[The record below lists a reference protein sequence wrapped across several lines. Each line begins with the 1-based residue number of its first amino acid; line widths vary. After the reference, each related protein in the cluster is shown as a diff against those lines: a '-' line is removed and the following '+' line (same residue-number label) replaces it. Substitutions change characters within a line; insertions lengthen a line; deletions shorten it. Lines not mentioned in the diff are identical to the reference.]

1 MSVRTGWYRNAVIY
15 QIYPLSF
22 MDSNNDGIGDIPGII
37 SKLDYIRE
45 LGATAIWFS
54 PLYPSPWEDY
64 GYDVAD
70 YRGIHPA
77 FGTMEDFEQLVAEC
91 HARGLRVI
99 MDAVF
104 NHTSDRHEWFRA
116 ALTDKDSKYRDY
128 YIFREGRRDKEG
140 ELIPP
145 TNWTSSFTGPAWE
158 RVPGTDEYYLHL
170 FAPGQPDLNW
180 ENPEV
185 RAEMADILRFWMD
198 KGVDGFRFD
207 VFNLFSKAYPLRD
220 DKRPAAFQKG
230 TNYYVDGPRMHEFL
244 KELNENA
251 LSLYDS
257 FTVGESYIPDE
268 EHAHRYIMEE
278 SGELDMIFDF
288 EHLTSDNLFGLK
300 MIPKPFRLRQFKRG
314 LLGPQIRYH
323 GTGWNALV
331 LENHDVARSVSRFGI
346 NTKKFRYEAATFL
359 AMVTFLGWG
368 TPFIYQ
374 GEEIGMTNTRFKN
387 LEQMKDPV
395 SRFVFDTMR
404 RLRIPAKAA
413 FAMLRAGARDNARTP
428 MQWDSTVNAGFNTGA
443 APWQCV
449 NPDYRKINVKRDL
462 ESEKSVYRFYQ
473 RLLALRMS
481 DEVLLS
487 GDTVEYYPDDR
498 QIIAYSRTLGGRR
511 YLIVGNF
518 SGVRADFIMP
528 GDFELDELSIKFTNL
543 DRTDTEIE
551 EIMQMKPYEA
561 LLLEEKR
568 K

>member
-1 MSVRTGWYRNAVIY
+1 
-15 QIYPLSF
+15 
-22 MDSNNDGIGDIPGII
+22 
-37 SKLDYIRE
+37 
-45 LGATAIWFS
+45 
-54 PLYPSPWEDY
+54 
-64 GYDVAD
+64 
-70 YRGIHPA
+70 
-77 FGTMEDFEQLVAEC
+77 
-91 HARGLRVI
+91 
-99 MDAVF
+99 
-104 NHTSDRHEWFRA
+104 
-116 ALTDKDSKYRDY
+116 
-128 YIFREGRRDKEG
+128 
-140 ELIPP
+140 
-145 TNWTSSFTGPAWE
+145 
-158 RVPGTDEYYLHL
+158 VPGTNEYYLHL

-185 RAEMADILRFWMD
+185 REEMADILRFWMD

-207 VFNLFSKAYPLRD
+207 VFNLFSKEYPLRD
-220 DKRPAAFQKG
+220 DKRPLAFQKG
-230 TNYYVDGPRMHEFL
+230 TNYFVDGPRMHEFL
-244 KELNENA
+244 RELSDNA

-268 EHAHRYIMEE
+268 EHAHRYIKEE
-278 SGELDMIFDF
+278 SGELDTIFDF

-300 MIPKPFRLRQFKRG
+300 MIPKPFKLRQFKRG

-404 RLRIPAKAA
+404 KLRIPAKAA

-449 NPDYRKINVKRDL
+449 NPDYRKINVKLDL

-473 RLLALRMS
+473 RLLALRAG
-481 DEVLLS
+481 DEVLLG

-498 QIIAYSRTLGGRR
+498 QIISYSRTLGGKR

-543 DRTDTEIE
+543 DRTDAEIE

-568 K
+568 EIK